1 MTSNAANT
9 ATSND
14 TAKTDGP
21 VTLETRDDVAVIRI
35 DDGKANALGHT
46 AMDAIDA
53 ALDDA
58 VDAKAVVLF
67 GREGKF
73 SAGFDLAE
81 MKAGPDQARAVVR
94 KGAELC
100 MRLYGFPAP
109 VLAGSDGHALA
120 AGAVVLMSCDVR
132 VASDTP
138 GRIGLPETTIGI
150 PLPVF
155 ATELARE
162 RLSRRHFTAATL
174 LGTTYS
180 PEEGVDVGFLD
191 RVVPAAD
198 LESTV
203 LDLAASYA
211 ESISLPAFAATRSN
225 ARQAMIDLVNRT
237 LDADLASF
245 TVGD

>member
-1 MTSNAANT
+1 MTTESPVSLT
-9 ATSND
+9 H
-14 TAKTDGP
+14 DGN
-21 VTLETRDDVAVIRI
+21 VAVIRI

-46 AMDAIDA
+46 AMDGINA

-58 VDAKAVVLF
+58 ADARAVVLL

-73 SAGFDLAE
+73 SAGFDLGE
-81 MKAGPDQARAVVR
+81 IKKGPDAAQAIVR

-120 AGAVVLMSCDVR
+120 AGAVVLMSCDIR
-132 VASDTP
+132 IASDTP
-138 GRIGLPETTIGI
+138 GRVGLPETTIGM

-155 ATELARE
+155 ATELARD

-180 PEEGVDVGFLD
+180 PEDAVDVGFVD

-198 LESTV
+198 LESTILEV
-203 LDLAASYA
+203 AAAHA
-211 ESISLPAFAATRSN
+211 EALSPSGFATTRIN
-225 ARQAMIDLVNRT
+225 VRQATIDHVRAT
-237 LDADLASF
+237 LDEDLPNF
-245 TVGD
+245 TVEP

>member
-1 MTSNAANT
+1 MTSDST
-9 ATSND
+9 VSLTH
-14 TAKTDGP
+14 DGA
-21 VTLETRDDVAVIRI
+21 VAVIRI
-35 DDGKANALGHT
+35 DDGKANALGHAT
-46 AMDAIDA
+46 MDAIND
-53 ALDDA
+53 ALDEAADA
-58 VDAKAVVLF
+58 RAVVLF

-73 SAGFDLAE
+73 SAGFDLAV
-81 MKAGPDQARAVVR
+81 MKEGPEAAQAMVK

-120 AGAVVLMSCDVR
+120 AGALVLLSCDVR

-138 GRIGLPETTIGI
+138 GRIGLPETTIGM

-155 ATELARE
+155 ATELARD

-180 PEEGVDVGFLD
+180 PEQAVDVGFLD
-191 RVVPAAD
+191 RTVPAAE

-203 LDLAASYA
+203 LELAAAHA
-211 ESISLPAFAATRSN
+211 EAISPSGFAKTRTN
-225 ARQAMIDLVNRT
+225 VRQASIDHILAT
-237 LDADLASF
+237 LDEDLLNF
-245 TVGD
+245 TVEA